1 MSEDNLFNEIIEYLD
16 NESDSSKYTDIAP
29 EILSELFSPR
39 EKIPKLSK
47 EMTMKSLEET
57 VAKCTRCK
65 LHKGRL
71 NTVFGSGSLNA
82 ELMFIGEGPGKDE
95 DEQGL
100 PFVGKAG
107 QLLTKMINAMQFKR
121 PEVYIAN
128 IVKCRPP
135 NNRNPEDDEIKEC
148 SLYLQKQ
155 IEFIQPKV
163 LVLLGA
169 VPVKALFGK
178 TGITK
183 FHGVWCEYM
192 GIKTM
197 PTFHPAYLLRN
208 PEAKRDAWEDL
219 KKVMEAFH
227 KKPLLKN
234 TQSSSS

>member
-1 MSEDNLFNEIIEYLD
+1 MSKGKFFDEIIEYLD
-16 NESDSSKYTDIAP
+16 NEADLSKYTDIAP
-29 EILSELFSPR
+29 EILAELFSSK
-39 EKIPKLSK
+39 EKIPKMSK
-47 EMTMKSLEET
+47 EMAIKKLEET
-57 VAKCTRCK
+57 VAKCKCCK
-65 LHKGRL
+65 LHKERL
-71 NTVFGSGSLNA
+71 NTVFGTGSLNA
-82 ELMFIGEGPGKDE
+82 ELMFIGEGPGREE

-148 SLYLQKQ
+148 CLYLQKQ

-169 VPVKALFGK
+169 VPVKTLLEK

-183 FHGVWCEYM
+183 THGIWHEYM

-208 PEAKRDAWEDL
+208 PEAKKDAWEDL
-219 KKVMEAFH
+219 KKVMEIFH
-227 KKPLLKN
+227 KNPLPKN
-234 TQSSSS
+234 TRFSP

>member
-1 MSEDNLFNEIIEYLD
+1 MSEDSFFNEIIEYLD
-16 NESDSSKYTDIAP
+16 NEANLTECADIAP
-29 EILSELFSPR
+29 EILAELFSP
-39 EKIPKLSK
+39 KAPPKKMSK
-47 EMTMKSLEET
+47 EMAIKKLEDT
-57 VAKCTRCK
+57 VAKCKRCK
-65 LHKGRL
+65 LYKERL
-71 NTVFGSGSLNA
+71 NTVFGIGSLNA

-95 DEQGL
+95 DEQGI

-107 QLLTKMINAMQFKR
+107 ELLTKMISAMQFKR

-135 NNRNPEDDEIKEC
+135 NNRNPEEDEIKEC
-148 SLYLQKQ
+148 YPYLQKQ
-155 IEFIQPKV
+155 IELIHPKV

-169 VPVKALFGK
+169 VPVKAFFGK

-183 FHGVWCEYM
+183 TRGIWHEYM

-219 KKVMEAFH
+219 KKVMEIFH
-227 KKPLLKN
+227 KNSSAKN
-234 TQSSSS
+234 TRSCPS